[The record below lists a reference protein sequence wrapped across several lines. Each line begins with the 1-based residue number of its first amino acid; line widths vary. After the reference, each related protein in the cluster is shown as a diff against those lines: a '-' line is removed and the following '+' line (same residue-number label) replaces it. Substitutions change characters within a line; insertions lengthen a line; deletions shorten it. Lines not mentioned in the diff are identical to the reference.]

1 MDSVY
6 GITVRT
12 FLGVNVLFL
21 SILHIPLCDN
31 YNYIEI
37 HVIHNNNKTRNYNIY
52 IYYITTLINIMI
64 ILVDLEAIMRILS
77 VGEAR
82 ESGFESNQQHEF
94 WVALRSLLFVFIP
107 RDGLLEVMGRHC
119 I

>member
-1 MDSVY
+1 
-6 GITVRT
+6 
-12 FLGVNVLFL
+12 
-21 SILHIPLCDN
+21 
-31 YNYIEI
+31 
-37 HVIHNNNKTRNYNIY
+37 
-52 IYYITTLINIMI
+52 MI

-119 I
+119 IWYKRNEGDTTRWNGKEQNIRVTTALKASRFTLLLDTECKLCPLFATVW